1 MTIFSIQ
8 LDDTAWRQA
17 VSTPGLSLKG
27 QTYLD
32 GKSID
37 ADGLASHLGTAV
49 TIDTLTSV
57 LLRLNGFYAWTEQTP
72 GRIRAAVDH
81 IRSQPLFYAC
91 IEQRFLLSDDAE
103 WVRQQV
109 GDLEMDPVAREEFQL
124 AGYVTGA
131 ETLFPN
137 VKQLQAGEVL
147 VATQQDNGVRVETHR
162 YYRFLHT
169 EPEQIDEPALRSQL
183 DQVAVGSIQR
193 LIDYAN
199 GRQIVV
205 PLSGGYDSRLIV
217 TLLKRLGYEN
227 VLTFSYGLIGNKEA
241 EFSSKVAEEL
251 GFKWIFIEYTNA
263 LWARSWSTLDAK
275 AYRDMAA
282 NHVSLPHVQDWLAV
296 RELVRRN
303 EIERDAILVPGHSGD
318 FVAGSHIPAIAFT
331 KKRIPCATL
340 LQSLKHAHLS
350 NIPTKYIKLC
360 KDEFLYNRI
369 KSRIGLTYD
378 GSNVAFANLYELWDW
393 QERQSKYIV
402 NSVKAYEHYKLDWWL
417 PLWDLEFV
425 RFWENVPLIMR
436 KKRKW
441 YVAWVNQVFI
451 QYTNLDT
458 GNMSLANASESLGRF
473 PLARKILDRMPTPV
487 ALMIRAGTFPLLRHR
502 TLDFY
507 KNHFLALGGLV
518 PLHKLKRY
526 LDNSY
531 NIIGIYS
538 DLYLT
543 NQWNDIRDW

>member
-1 MTIFSIQ
+1 MFSVQ
-8 LDDTAWRQA
+8 LDNSVWQQA
-17 VSTPGLSLKG
+17 ANASGLSLKG
-27 QTYLD
+27 QVYLD
-32 GKSID
+32 SIPID
-37 ADGLASHLGTAV
+37 ADLLAGHLCTAV
-49 TIDTLTSV
+49 TTDALTFTLH
-57 LLRLNGFYAWTEQTP
+57 RLNGFYAWIEQTP

-81 IRSQPLFYAC
+81 IRSRPLFYAC
-91 IEQRFLLSDDAE
+91 ADRSFLLSDDAE

-109 GDLEMDPVAREEFQL
+109 GDREMDPVAREEFQL

-131 ETLFPN
+131 ETLYPN

-169 EPEQIDEPALRSQL
+169 EPEHVDVPALRAQL

-217 TLLKRLGYEN
+217 ALLKRLRYES
-227 VLTFSYGLIGNKEA
+227 VLTFSYGLTGNKEA
-241 EFSSKVAEEL
+241 EFSSKVADEL
-251 GFKWIFIEYTNA
+251 GFQWIFIEYTNV

-296 RELVRRN
+296 RELVRRK
-303 EIERDAILVPGHSGD
+303 EIEPDAILVPGHSGD

-331 KKRIPCATL
+331 KKRIPYATL
-340 LQSLKHAHLS
+340 LKSLKNAHLS
-350 NIPTKYIKLC
+350 NIPKKCVKLC
-360 KDEFLYNRI
+360 KNETLFNRI
-369 KSRIGLTYD
+369 KSRIDLTYD

-425 RFWENVPLIMR
+425 RFWEKVPLVMR

-441 YVAWVNQVFI
+441 YVAWINKVFI

-458 GNMSLANASESLGRF
+458 GNISLANASESLGRF
-473 PLARKILDRMPTPV
+473 PLARNILDRMPTPV
-487 ALMIRAGTFPLLRHR
+487 ALMIRAITSPLLRHR

-507 KNHFLALGGLV
+507 NNHFLALGGLV
-518 PLHKLKRY
+518 PQHKLKEY

-538 DLYLT
+538 DLYLK
-543 NQWNDIRDW
+543 NQWNDIRGW